1 MPAGSLTTRLTDTQA
16 QAHPEHGPCQGTF
29 ILKVSPVMS
38 LFITCPVESVDR
50 ATEFYT
56 ALGWWITTGSACCDR
71 SRAGLHF
78 LEARLMLDEVK
89 AYRTYNQQ
97 AELLAHRGM
106 DVGDRNRAAGVLR
119 RVNCYRLRGTAPS
132 PRSP

>member
-1 MPAGSLTTRLTDTQA
+1 
-16 QAHPEHGPCQGTF
+16 
-29 ILKVSPVMS
+29 MS
-38 LFITCPVESVDR
+38 LVITCPIESVDR